1 MKPKILGILAS
12 PSPTGGSAQLLYAAL
27 KCAEINGA
35 KVEVIHLYNNGEIKC
50 CIGCITDSE
59 PNCKFPCIFED
70 YGKEILIKLR
80 DSDGAIFATPV
91 YWFNV
96 SSMLKSLFERMTCL
110 EHMIA
115 YGQQSYLEGKVV
127 AAIAV
132 GADSGV
138 MSTISYILTTL
149 NGMGA
154 ILPPW
159 AMAYSHKAKEA
170 LYDDKAL
177 MDAINVGTLVAKTI
191 KLLKHNQPVELKY
204 ENNHKMLNEVRI
216 FVEKLIQKFQQ
227 GDLKNG
233 CLVSETINSEPL
245 NYQLS

>member
-1 MKPKILGILAS
+1 MKPKVIGILGS
-12 PSPTGGSAQLLYAAL
+12 PSLTGGSAQLLWAAL
-27 KCAEINGA
+27 KSAQMNDISTEF
-35 KVEVIHLYNNGEIKC
+35 IHLYSGEIKN
-50 CIGCITDSE
+50 CIGCITDTE
-59 PNCKFPCIFED
+59 LNCKFPCIFED
-70 YGKEILIKLR
+70 YGKEILIKIK
-80 DSDGAIFATPV
+80 DSDGIIFATPV

-110 EHMIA
+110 EHMVV

-138 MSTISYILTTL
+138 ISAISYILTTL

-159 AMAYSHKAKEA
+159 AMAYSHKAKQA

-177 MDAINVGTLVAKTI
+177 MDAINVGSLVAKTV
-191 KLLKHNQPVELKY
+191 KRLKYNQTVELKY
-204 ENNHKMLNEVRI
+204 ENNYEMLKEIRDYI
-216 FVEKLIQKFQQ
+216 EKLMKSFDQVNPKM
-227 GDLKNG
+227 
-233 CLVSETINSEPL
+233 CAHL
-245 NYQLS
+245 NLLE